1 MALHT
6 IEFHHLDFFNQLVSL
21 TTHSKSF
28 QWCTSSYLSN
38 VHSRLKVRAQDLF
51 LSDSFSIASYSL
63 LANFCHLFTIYVTL
77 LWNSLNSLLFTHQ
90 ILLEIIIAFFFSLS
104 TVFIFVDIFHFVK
117 IPIKLT
123 HSAKFDH
130 FCSLLPSNLIFCHF
144 MLPLY

>member
-77 LWNSLNSLLFTHQ
+77 LWNSLNSLLFTH
-90 ILLEIIIAFFFSLS
+90 LFTFFISFLVGNHNSFFVSLS
-104 TVFIFVDIFHFVK
+104 TVCWHI
-117 IPIKLT
+117 
-123 HSAKFDH
+123 S
-130 FCSLLPSNLIFCHF
+130 FCENSNQINPQCKVWSLL
-144 MLPLY
+144 LPFTI